1 MSERHQVNLN
11 DEQYLLLEK
20 VRKKYKNKIN
30 GLPKR
35 GNTIAFMCDNELKS
49 TS

>member
-20 VRKKYKNKIN
+20 VRKKHKNKIN

-49 TS
+49 TR